1 MNLLSSNGLMTHSS
15 DETHRARLLHALREK
30 RGELTAQL
38 ERLDSHW
45 GAEDAVYR
53 FYHQSFKVYSVQA
66 GTLQTVAL
74 LQSLLPERPL
84 NTWFTQIIKDGTG
97 HTFDPSHN
105 TAWLPHT
112 RPILEALFHA
122 HYFLKMACRYAAEF
136 ESMPQLLPSGFAALL
151 YLFELR

>member
-1 MNLLSSNGLMTHSS
+1 MTSSLEQSAHDDSLRIALTH
-15 DETHRARLLHALREK
+15 AMREK
-30 RGELTAQL
+30 HRELSAQL

-45 GAEDAVYR
+45 GVEDAVYR
-53 FYHQSFKVYSVQA
+53 FYHQSFKVYAAQA
-66 GTLQTVAL
+66 ATLQTVGL

-84 NTWFTQIIKDGTG
+84 NAWFTQIIRDGTG

-105 TAWLPHT
+105 KEWLTHT

-122 HYFLKMACRYAAEF
+122 HYFLKMACRYATEF

-151 YLFELR
+151 YLFDLR